1 MLNIEFYKTS
11 GFFELKN
18 FKAGE
23 LVFDEGSVDEN
34 IYIIISGKVSVGKYT
49 TTEKKEIKEL
59 AILGQGEFFGE
70 ACITSSGSK
79 EALVKSIEDTNL
91 IFINGKTGL
100 QDFVQKYPKEGLELL
115 SYIIDNTNKRLVL
128 ANRLIT
134 ANYEIVKSII
144 EIENI
149 NDKGIF
155 NLIEKIKLITGFDYI
170 LYLEVNQVM
179 NDYIV
184 LKYDTRETGKFLDIV
199 IDRKKINNLR
209 EVNEV
214 VLENYNYIQK
224 LSIGKFDLGFMIF
237 SKKTNFTYDDKKLL
251 LSVSNNLTGLLRQKI
266 ILKDELNKKSIK
278 ESRIN
283 Y

>member
-23 LVFDEGSVDEN
+23 LVFDEWSVDEN
-34 IYIIISGKVSVGKYT
+34 IYIIISWKVSVWKYT

-59 AILGQGEFFGE
+59 AILWQWEFFWE
-70 ACITSSGSK
+70 ACITSSWSK

-91 IFINGKTGL
+91 IFINWKTWL
-100 QDFVQKYPKEGLELL
+100 QDFVQKYPKEWLELL

-155 NLIEKIKLITGFDYI
+155 NLIEKIKLITWFDYI

-184 LKYDTRETGKFLDIV
+184 LKYDTRETWKFLDIV

-224 LSIGKFDLGFMIF
+224 LSIWKFDLWFMIF

-251 LSVSNNLTGLLRQKI
+251 LSVSNNLTWLLRQKI